1 MANPTLDELVSQ
13 IENLAREMPWLI
25 RVEIDKQGAE
35 CRVMIR
41 NALRGKVQIRSQ
53 VAPDEIR
60 KYVRANPPP
69 NYNVSGILRTLDVS
83 TQYFILT
90 RNPD

>member
-1 MANPTLDELVSQ
+1 MANPTLDKLVSQ
-13 IENLAREMPWLI
+13 IKLVVDEMPWQI
-25 RVEIDKQGAE
+25 RVEIDEGSAE
-35 CRVMIR
+35 CRVKVR
-41 NALRGKVQIRSQ
+41 NELRGKVTVPRIG
-53 VAPDEIR
+53 PDEIR